1 MNTPDSTLSR
11 RNFLKVSTL
20 LTGGA
25 VLGFPALLRARNAGT
40 QALNIA
46 IIGLGNQG
54 NVRAKEALGCG
65 KIIRVAALCDVDRGN
80 IRYVKSQMAKIDPT
94 LPLAD
99 VAEYSDYRE
108 LLAKEKDLDA
118 VVVTTPDHWHYHI
131 AKASLL
137 AGKHVFCEKPLTHT
151 LAEAR

>member
-1 MNTPDSTLSR
+1 MNPPDSTLSR

-65 KIIRVAALCDVDRGN
+65 KIIRVAALCDVDRAS

-108 LLAKEKDLDA
+108 LLAKQTDIDA
-118 VVVTTPDHWHYHI
+118 VMIATPDHTHALI
-131 AKASLL
+131 AAAAIIATTAKV
-137 AGKHVFCEKPLTHT
+137 GPPTI
-151 LAEAR
+151 